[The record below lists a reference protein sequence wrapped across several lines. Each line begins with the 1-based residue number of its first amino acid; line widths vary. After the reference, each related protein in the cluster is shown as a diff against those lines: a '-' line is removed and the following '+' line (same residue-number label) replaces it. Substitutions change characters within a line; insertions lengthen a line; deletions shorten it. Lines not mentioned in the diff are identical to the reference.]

1 MERYRLIIEV
11 PIIEE
16 IISIIEWAS
25 LESGYTEELNI
36 EETVYF
42 ANRLLT
48 EWMLSGTLTKS
59 DYYHDIRIVSEE
71 YGTNLEHYFK
81 LLFQHLTTMV
91 SQKDINIGYTSIEDL
106 TILPARRYMCIT
118 TLIRG
123 IN

>member
-1 MERYRLIIEV
+1 MERYRLIIEI
-11 PIIEE
+11 PILEE
-16 IISIIEWAS
+16 IISIVELAS

-48 EWMLSGTLTKS
+48 EWMLYGTLTKS
-59 DYYHDIRIVSEE
+59 DYYHDICIISED
-71 YGTNLEHYFK
+71 YGVNLERYFYI
-81 LLFQHLTTMV
+81 LFKHLTIMV
-91 SQKDINIGYTSIEDL
+91 SQSDINIGHTSIEDL

-123 IN
+123 I